1 MTRRPRLSPTIGRQQ
16 FEIKPSRSLAAIFA
30 LAHGTALAALIP
42 LAFPAWAKAA
52 LALVIL
58 FSLWHHL
65 RRDALL
71 SERSSCAA
79 LVLEKGAAA
88 LTLRDGKSLAGTL
101 SRDSVV
107 TPFLT
112 LLNIKTGKVL
122 FSRSVI
128 ILPDSMDEESFRR
141 LRVWLK
147 WGS

>member
-1 MTRRPRLSPTIGRQQ
+1 MTRPPRLSPVVGRQQ
-16 FEIKPSRSLAAIFA
+16 FDIGPSRLLAAILA
-30 LAHGTALAALIP
+30 LAHGVALAALIP
-42 LAFPAWAKAA
+42 LAFPVWAKVA

-71 SERSSCAA
+71 SRPSSCTV
-79 LVLEKGAAA
+79 LVLEKGEAA
-88 LTLRDGKSLAGTL
+88 LTLRDGKLLAGRV

-107 TPFLT
+107 TPFLAV
-112 LLNIKTGKVL
+112 LNIVPGRSL

-128 ILPDSMDEESFRR
+128 ILPDSLDPESFRQ

-147 WGS
+147 WGK